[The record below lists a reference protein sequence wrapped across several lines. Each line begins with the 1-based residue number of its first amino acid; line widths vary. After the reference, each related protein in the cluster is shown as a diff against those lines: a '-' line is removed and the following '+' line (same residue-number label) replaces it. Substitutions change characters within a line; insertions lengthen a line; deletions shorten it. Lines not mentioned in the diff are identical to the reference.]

1 MHAAPPV
8 GSVPVMSAV
17 AAGSGPLGRVDVWAD
32 DAALDAAERRLDE
45 WEKSLAERAARAKT
59 LSATMRDLT
68 GTARNPDR
76 TVEVT
81 VDSGGLLIDLRLD
94 ERIRQQPAAHTARQI
109 LETTTAARADLL
121 RQVSDATTQSLG
133 DDASAQAIVDSYRSR
148 LLPDQGSNDAR
159 R

>member
-1 MHAAPPV
+1 M
-8 GSVPVMSAV
+8 
-17 AAGSGPLGRVDVWAD
+17 WAD

-45 WEKSLAERAARAKT
+45 WESSLADRAERAKA

-68 GTARNPDR
+68 GTARNADR
-76 TVEVT
+76 TVDVT
-81 VDSGGLLIDLRLD
+81 VDSTGLLIDLRLD

-121 RQVSDATTQSLG
+121 RQVSDAATQSMG
-133 DDASAQAIVDSYRSR
+133 DGPGAHAIIDSYRSR

>member
-1 MHAAPPV
+1 M
-8 GSVPVMSAV
+8 
-17 AAGSGPLGRVDVWAD
+17 WAD
-32 DAALDAAERRLDE
+32 DAALDAAGRRLDE
-45 WEKSLAERAARAKT
+45 WESSLAERAERAKI

-68 GTARNPDR
+68 GTARNSDR
-76 TVEVT
+76 TVDVT

-133 DDASAQAIVDSYRSR
+133 DDASVQAIIDSYRSR
-148 LLPDQGSNDAR
+148 LLPDPDSNDAR